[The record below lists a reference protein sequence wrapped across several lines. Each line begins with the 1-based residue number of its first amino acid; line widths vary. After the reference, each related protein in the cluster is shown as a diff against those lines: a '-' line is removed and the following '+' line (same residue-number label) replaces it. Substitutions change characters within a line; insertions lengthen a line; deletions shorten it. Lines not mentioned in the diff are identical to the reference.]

1 MFLQIDWLHSELGID
16 PPEVD
21 DAPALPVPSSSTLTV
36 PAYTLPRSSS
46 SSGLRPPNADP
57 FLESTGTPTPS
68 CQGRSDAKFLFRS
81 ASPAPTSP
89 PELSTDP
96 VREFQL
102 AFSRFVQL
110 LDSSSTPDPVPAT
123 LLGSLAVEPTQK
135 MMLYAEQRHT
145 ELAELKKR
153 RESHIQ
159 AMYDQLESLWRRM
172 GVDDTAM
179 DAFVEVSHPNVSLD
193 IH

>member
-1 MFLQIDWLHSELGID
+1 MFLQIDWLHTELGID

-21 DAPALPVPSSSTLTV
+21 DPPTLPTASSSTLTA
-36 PAYTLPRSSS
+36 PTYTLPRSSS
-46 SSGLRPPNADP
+46 SSSSRPQNADP
-57 FLESTGTPTPS
+57 FLESTGSPTPS
-68 CQGRSDAKFLFRS
+68 SHVRSEAKPLFRS
-81 ASPAPTSP
+81 ASPSP
-89 PELSTDP
+89 ASSSEQSTNDA
-96 VREFQL
+96 REFQH

-110 LDSSSTPDPVPAT
+110 LDSSATPDPVPAT

-135 MMLYAEQRHT
+135 MMLCAEQRCT

-153 RESHIQ
+153 RETHIQ

-179 DAFVEVSHPNVSLD
+179 DAFVEVSHSDVNSD
-193 IH
+193 AH